1 MPAQKGNSSFTDTDG
16 RKIFV
21 KLTGMKNIA
30 LRITA
35 VMAAAM
41 TAILPSSAQQYPD
54 GIIDK
59 TVAVVGNEMISI
71 SQIEEEVQIM
81 RAQGMAS
88 DRNIRCELLEQM
100 MTSKLFLIQARLDS
114 LTVNNDMVEAEL
126 SNRVDNIRTQ
136 LGGDENVE
144 KYFGKPLYKL
154 RQEWRQTLQDQ
165 SLTQQMQQN
174 VASSAPE
181 MTPFDVQEYVDATDS
196 LDLPVVPIKYQLSQ
210 ICIYP
215 DREAANLAV
224 KDRLLAIRER
234 IMNGEKFAVLAR
246 IYSQDPGSARRGG
259 ELGMASKSVFW
270 PAFSDAAMALKPGI
284 VSQIVETPDGFHI
297 IEVLEKKGDMFNAR
311 HILMKPEYTA
321 DDMEKAFKTLDSLKT
336 ELQNGAVS
344 FDLAARFYS
353 QDPST
358 RTNGG
363 QMSDPNTG
371 SSYFEIDQL
380 KPEDYNAIKDL
391 KEGEISAPF
400 ESRDN
405 EGRSG
410 NTVYKIVKVDKIIPA
425 HTASFEEDYNLL
437 MEQAKNELAMKAID
451 DFIDGKLAT
460 TYIVI
465 DPLFKDCYF
474 EHDGWYTKFRET
486 E

>member
-1 MPAQKGNSSFTDTDG
+1 MKKILVSAVAALALQMPVLGQT
-16 RKIFV
+16 
-21 KLTGMKNIA
+21 
-30 LRITA
+30 
-35 VMAAAM
+35 
-41 TAILPSSAQQYPD
+41 YPD
-54 GIIDK
+54 GVIDK

-71 SQIEEEVQIM
+71 SQIEQEVQIM

-114 LTVNNDMVEAEL
+114 LVVNDDMVEAEL
-126 SNRVDNIRTQ
+126 QSRMDNVRTQ

-144 KYFGKPLYKL
+144 EYFDKPLYKL
-154 RQEWRQTLQDQ
+154 RQEWRQTLQEQ
-165 SLTQQMQQN
+165 TLMQQMQQSITEK
-174 VASSAPE
+174 VPD
-181 MTPFDVQEYVDATDS
+181 MTPYDVQKYVESADS

-210 ICIYP
+210 ICLYP

-234 IMNGEKFAVLAR
+234 IMNGEKFSVLAR

-297 IEVLEKKGDMFNAR
+297 IEVLDKNGDMFNAR
-311 HILMKPEYTA
+311 HILLKPVYTSE
-321 DDMEKAFKTLDSLKT
+321 DRTKAFATLDSLKT

-353 QDPST
+353 QDPAT

-363 QMSDPNTG
+363 QMADPNTG

-425 HTASFEEDYNLL
+425 HTASFSEDYKLL
-437 MEQAKNELAMKAID
+437 SDQASTERAVEAID
-451 DFIDGKLAT
+451 KFINEKIED
-460 TYIVI
+460 TYIII
-465 DPLFKDCYF
+465 DPIFRDCSF
-474 EHDGWYTKFRET
+474 EHEGWASKIRVT

>member
-1 MPAQKGNSSFTDTDG
+1 MKNFIKSAAFLLVLSSISVQAFAQKYSDG
-16 RKIFV
+16 
-21 KLTGMKNIA
+21 L
-30 LRITA
+30 
-35 VMAAAM
+35 
-41 TAILPSSAQQYPD
+41 
-54 GIIDK
+54 IDK
-59 TVAVVGNEMISI
+59 TVAVIGDEMIAI
-71 SQIEEEVQIM
+71 SDLESEVRIM
-81 RAQGMAS
+81 MAQGYAS
-88 DRNIRCELLEQM
+88 DRNVRCEILEQM
-100 MTSKLFLIQARLDS
+100 MISKLFLMQARLDS
-114 LTVNNDMVEAEL
+114 LSVNNDMVDASLQERL
-126 SNRVDNIRTQ
+126 DNVRSS

-144 KYFGKPLYKL
+144 NYFKKPLYKL
-154 RQEWRQTLQDQ
+154 RDEWRKALMDQ
-165 SLTQQMQQN
+165 SLIQQMQSN
-174 VASSAPE
+174 VASSIPDL
-181 MTPFDVQEYVDATDS
+181 TPYDVQQYIDSTDVQ
-196 LDLPVVPIKYQLSQ
+196 DLPIVPIKYQLSQ
-210 ICIYP
+210 ICLYP

-224 KDRLLAIRER
+224 KERLLEIRER
-234 IMNGEKFAVLAR
+234 IMNGEKFSLLAR
-246 IYSQDPGSARRGG
+246 LYSQDPGSARRGG
-259 ELGMASKSVFW
+259 ELGLASKSVYW

-284 VSQIVETPDGFHI
+284 VSQIVETPDGFHL
-297 IEVLEKKGDMFNAR
+297 IEVLEKDGDMFNAR
-311 HILMKPEYTA
+311 HILMKPEYT
-321 DDMEKAFKTLDSLKT
+321 DEDRETAFNTLDSLKT

-353 QDPST
+353 QDPAT

-371 SSYFEIDQL
+371 SAYFEIDQL